1 MLSHVVLIKLTDP
14 DRDADEVVVKL
25 RGLLGVV
32 PGILELTA
40 GRNVVPSDR
49 AYDVGVVVRFA
60 DVDTMLAYR
69 AHPAHQAVLAHI
81 TARAAT
87 VVSVDYPLAD

>member
-1 MLSHVVLIKLTDP
+1 MLCHVVLIKLTDP
-14 DRDADEVVVKL
+14 DRDADEIVAKL

-49 AYDVGVVVRFA
+49 AYDVGLVARFA

-69 AHPAHQAVLAHI
+69 AHPAHQPVFTHI
-81 TARAAT
+81 TARAT
-87 VVSVDYPLAD
+87 SIVSIDYPLTP